1 MSLLES
7 IIQPY
12 QRKDLLK
19 AYEALKSYYPESAL
33 KDWSMDY
40 WFQTINESSKL
51 GHLTSG
57 QELLLAIYKKELER
71 IIKGGQNGKF
81 FNGRV

>member
-1 MSLLES
+1 MSLLKE

-12 QRKDLLK
+12 KRKNLLK

-33 KDWSMDY
+33 KNWSMDY

-57 QELLLAIYKKELER
+57 QELFL
-71 IIKGGQNGKF
+71 GC
-81 FNGRV
+81 V